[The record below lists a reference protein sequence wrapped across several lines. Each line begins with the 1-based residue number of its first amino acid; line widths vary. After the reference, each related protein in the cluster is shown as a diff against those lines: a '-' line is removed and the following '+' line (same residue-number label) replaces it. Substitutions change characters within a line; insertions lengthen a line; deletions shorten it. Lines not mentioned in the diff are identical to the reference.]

1 MLVRLAV
8 ILCSIGLLFFIVGLI
23 WFSFNAV

>member
-8 ILCSIGLLFFIVGLI
+8 ILGSIALLFFIVGVI